1 MTFWGTILILAL
13 SFDRKFRPSN
23 VTLQKILAV
32 CGSLLAMSL
41 VGYLY
46 YCNML
51 AVQSINELN
60 EDLTKEENEAPM
72 QSTFIYAAFLFV
84 SYCTIFVWVFM
95 NFWLAFIVTGISF

>member
-1 MTFWGTILILAL
+1 MILAL

-72 QSTFIYAAFLFV
+72 
-84 SYCTIFVWVFM
+84 
-95 NFWLAFIVTGISF
+95 